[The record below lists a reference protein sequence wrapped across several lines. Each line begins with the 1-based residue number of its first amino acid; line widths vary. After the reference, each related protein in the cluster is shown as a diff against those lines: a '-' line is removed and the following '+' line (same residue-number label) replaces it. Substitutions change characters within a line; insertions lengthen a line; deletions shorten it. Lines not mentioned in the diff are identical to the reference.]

1 MKLMFDLHY
10 CFVKTAKNAQSG
22 FCLILPCHPCGFLHR
37 NAKCSCVT
45 YEVNFI
51 DSVWSNHLPET
62 ALCHFLELVVFC
74 FKNITPCLVIHKD
87 LTRSTGNGSNVFH
100 THKYGCLL
108 VPLSGSV
115 MCEQLLLQFHSFGSL
130 VAVCTDHSHAPHCT
144 TKHISTFPWIY
155 SQERPQS
162 VTVLCLIGISCETIT
177 FALNQS

>member
-1 MKLMFDLHY
+1 
-10 CFVKTAKNAQSG
+10 
-22 FCLILPCHPCGFLHR
+22 
-37 NAKCSCVT
+37 
-45 YEVNFI
+45 
-51 DSVWSNHLPET
+51 VWSNQLPET
-62 ALCHFLELVVFC
+62 ALYHFLELVVFC

-130 VAVCTDHSHAPHCT
+130 VAVCADHSHAPHCT

-177 FALNQS
+177 FALNQSWVAQCISTFTALKCENLNNSRQVTMVMKFPCFQ